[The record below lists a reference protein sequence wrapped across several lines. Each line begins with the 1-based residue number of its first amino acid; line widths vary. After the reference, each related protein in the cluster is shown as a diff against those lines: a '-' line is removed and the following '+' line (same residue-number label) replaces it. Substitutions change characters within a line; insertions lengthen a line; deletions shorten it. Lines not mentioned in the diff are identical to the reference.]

1 MLPEFCCDTVTVLR
15 APLVSS
21 RGGQVRDWAQAE
33 PHAIGGCL
41 LQESST
47 DTPDRTG
54 RASNVTVSCDLFLPI
69 GADIRAGDRVEHGG
83 ATYEVVG
90 APLQKRSPFGRC
102 DHTLARLAY
111 WKG

>member
-1 MLPEFCCDTVTVLR
+1 MLPEFCVDTVTVTR

-21 RGGQVRDWAQAE
+21 RGGQVRDWDKAKS
-33 PHAIGGCL
+33 HTIGGCS
-41 LQESST
+41 LQESTT

-54 RASNVTVSCDLFLPI
+54 RASNVTVTCDLYLPY

-90 APLQKRSPFGRC
+90 APLQKRSPFGSC
-102 DHTLARLAY
+102 DHTLAHLAY
-111 WKG
+111 WRG